1 MEHGTWTVLKGE
13 SLSAKANVLAS
24 TWAHFIQT
32 SWMEPDDYT
41 INIDGYDGQESDPAS
56 IEEAH
61 QLLREEQVQ
70 SIQPVYMW
78 KEKMAPKWHPHP
90 TRGDFMW
97 FSGKHHKPNPGGAL
111 CLDVPFLPPVDHGYD
126 WRGPQEAVI
135 EIE

>member
-41 INIDGYDGQESDPAS
+41 INIDGYDGQEIDPAS

-70 SIQPVYMW
+70 SIQPVYML
-78 KEKMAPKWHPHP
+78 KEKRAPKWHPLP
-90 TRGDFMW
+90 TRGDFMC
-97 FSGKHHKPNPGGAL
+97 FVVNITSQIQGDAL
-111 CLDVPFLPPVDHGYD
+111 CLDVPFLPPVDHCYD